1 MPEMTVMLEV
11 RSIGDK
17 DRSQITRMWVGN
29 LEMPVEEQSVSQVL
43 GPLKAQGWRVAG
55 SRANV
60 QGSFILV
67 TYYLTR
73 PRLPD

>member
-1 MPEMTVMLEV
+1 MAEMTVMLEV
-11 RSIGDK
+11 RSIADR
-17 DRSQITRMWVGN
+17 DRSEITRMWVGD
-29 LEMPVEEQSVSQVL
+29 LEVSAPEQSVSQVL

-60 QGSFILV
+60 QGNLIWV

-73 PRLPD
+73 PALPD